1 MFNIPAL
8 IFPLFFF
15 LKQKPLGRYTA
26 VLNLPETKLWN
37 F

>member
-1 MFNIPAL
+1 MFITPAL
-8 IFPLFFF
+8 IFSLFF